1 MRHESA
7 SQRKRR
13 AHAAINRPADPGVH
27 FGPTAPYEPLT
38 HQAATRLIEAA
49 FTLLE
54 QTGVAFDTDTEAPEL
69 FAAAGCKVAADGVV
83 KLDRTTVERA
93 LASVAR
99 QARLWDRGGERY
111 LELDNRHTWFM
122 PGMTCIK
129 VFDLD
134 SGELRA
140 STGAD
145 LAMITRVADALPNID
160 GVCVACK
167 DVEHSDIHGEI
178 AEFAIMAR
186 NTTKPLEYLCEH
198 AESFG
203 VAIEMA
209 SAIRGSREALA
220 EKPYFLQIIT
230 PLPLNYAKTHI
241 DQVIMAARAGVPVSV
256 GTLPIGGASS
266 PITAAGCISQSL
278 ATDFAGM
285 TLGQLARQ
293 GSFVIGSSD
302 VCFMEPATGGIG
314 NFVQTSLS
322 DMVMCQVRRE
332 LGIPSFT
339 GIGGQC
345 AARSFNQDAVWEL
358 SSNLMQAF
366 YSRPATCDYL
376 GSIDEG
382 MTYSLQ
388 ALLFCNDVAGLLR
401 SLWQGVTV
409 DDVSLALSEAQTVG
423 PRGNYLALDH
433 TASHCREQLWQTRYF
448 GPHLPTRM
456 SSLPDRDLAAR
467 IDVDLRQIID
477 THTVPELPAA
487 VIAEIDA
494 IRARFAASLAAG
506 LPPNAA
512 VGRPPRAAASLPAS

>member
-13 AHAAINRPADPGVH
+13 AHNSVTRPADPGVH
-27 FGPTAPYEPLT
+27 FGPTAAYEPL
-38 HQAATRLIEAA
+38 APATPKRLIDAA

-54 QTGVAFDTDTEAPEL
+54 ETGVAFDTESEAPQL
-69 FAAAGCKVAADGVV
+69 FAAAGCAVAADGVV
-83 KLDRTTVERA
+83 YIDRETVKGA

-99 QARLWDRGGERY
+99 QTRLWDRDGVHH
-111 LELDNRHTWFM
+111 LVLDNHHTWFM

-129 VFDLD
+129 VFDLA
-134 SGELRA
+134 SGELRQSTA
-140 STGAD
+140 SD

-160 GVCVACK
+160 GVCIACK

-198 AESFG
+198 AESLG
-203 VAIEMA
+203 VVIEMA
-209 SAIRGSREALA
+209 AALRGGRAALA
-220 EKPYFLQIIT
+220 EKPYFLQIVT
-230 PLPLNYAKTHI
+230 PLPLNYAKTHV
-241 DQVIMAARAGVPVSV
+241 DQVIMAARVGVPVSV

-266 PITAAGCISQSL
+266 PITAAGCIVQSL

-285 TLGQLARQ
+285 TLGQLASR

-314 NFVQTSLS
+314 NFVQTSLA
-322 DMVMCQVRRE
+322 DMIMCQVRRE
-332 LGIPSFT
+332 LDIPSFT

-345 AARSFNQDAVWEL
+345 AARSFNQDAVWEV

-382 MTYSLQ
+382 MSYSLHS
-388 ALLFCNDVAGLLR
+388 LLLCNDLAGLLR
-401 SLWQGVTV
+401 SLWRGMPV
-409 DDVSLALSEAQTVG
+409 DDGSLALSEAKAVG
-423 PRGNYLALDH
+423 PRGNYLALEH
-433 TASHCREQLWQTRYF
+433 TAHHCREQLWETRYF

-456 SSLPDRDLAAR
+456 SSLADRDLYQR
-467 IDVDLRQIID
+467 IDDDLRKIVEA
-477 THTVPELPAA
+477 HTVPDVPAP
-487 VIAEIDA
+487 VLAEMDA
-494 IRARFAASLAAG
+494 IRASFAASFTAT
-506 LPPNAA
+506 
-512 VGRPPRAAASLPAS
+512 

>member
-1 MRHESA
+1 
-7 SQRKRR
+7 
-13 AHAAINRPADPGVH
+13 
-27 FGPTAPYEPLT
+27 
-38 HQAATRLIEAA
+38 
-49 FTLLE
+49 
-54 QTGVAFDTDTEAPEL
+54 
-69 FAAAGCKVAADGVV
+69 
-83 KLDRTTVERA
+83 
-93 LASVAR
+93 
-99 QARLWDRGGERY
+99 
-111 LELDNRHTWFM
+111 
-122 PGMTCIK
+122 
-129 VFDLD
+129 
-134 SGELRA
+134 
-140 STGAD
+140 
-145 LAMITRVADALPNID
+145 MITRVADALPNID
-160 GVCVACK
+160 GVCIACK

-209 SAIRGSREALA
+209 SAIRGGREALA
-220 EKPYFLQIIT
+220 QKPYFLQIIT
-230 PLPLNYAKTHI
+230 PLPLNYARTHV

-266 PITAAGCISQSL
+266 PITAAGCIAQSL

-285 TLGQLARQ
+285 TLGQLAHQ
-293 GSFVIGSSD
+293 GAFVIGSSD

-322 DMVMCQVRRE
+322 DMVMCQLRRE

-345 AARSFNQDAVWEL
+345 AARRFNQDAVWEL

-382 MTYSLQ
+382 MTYSLH
-388 ALLFCNDVAGLLR
+388 ALLFCNDLAGLLR

-409 DDVSLALSEAQTVG
+409 DDASLALAEAQTVG

-456 SSLPDRDLAAR
+456 GTLADRDLHAR
-467 IDVDLRQIID
+467 IDEDLRAILA

-487 VIAEIDA
+487 VIAELDA
-494 IRARFAASLAAG
+494 IRARFAANFAADPALAG
-506 LPPNAA
+506 LAPQRSANAA
-512 VGRPPRAAASLPAS
+512 SIPAASLPAG

>member
-1 MRHESA
+1 MPHESA

-13 AHAAINRPADPGVH
+13 ARTSIFRPADAGLH
-27 FGPTAPYEPLT
+27 AGPTAPYDPLAGGT
-38 HQAATRLIEAA
+38 AQRLIDAA

-54 QTGVAFDTDTEAPEL
+54 DTGVAFDADSEAQQL
-69 FAAAGCKVAADGVV
+69 FSAAGCAVAADGVV
-83 KLDRTTVERA
+83 KVNRATVQAA
-93 LASVAR
+93 LASAAR
-99 QARLWDRGGERY
+99 ATRLWDRNAEHY

-122 PGMTCIK
+122 PGMTCIS
-129 VFDLD
+129 VFDLG
-134 SGELRA
+134 SGERRA
-140 STGAD
+140 STAAD
-145 LAMITRVADALPNID
+145 LATITRVADGLVNID
-160 GVCVACK
+160 GVCIACK

-178 AEFAIMAR
+178 AEFVIMAR

-198 AESFG
+198 AESLG

-209 SAIRGSREALA
+209 AALRGGLAALA
-220 EKPYFLQIIT
+220 EKPYFLQIVT
-230 PLPLNYAKTHI
+230 PLPLNYAKTHV

-266 PITAAGCISQSL
+266 PITAAGCIVQSL

-285 TLGQLARQ
+285 TLGQLARR

-314 NFVQTSLS
+314 NFVQTSLA

-345 AARSFNQDAVWEL
+345 AARSFNQDAVWEV
-358 SSNLMQAF
+358 SSNLMQTF

-382 MTYSLQ
+382 MTYSLHS
-388 ALLFCNDVAGLLR
+388 LLLCNDLAGLLR
-401 SLWQGVTV
+401 SLWQGVAV
-409 DDVSLALSEAQTVG
+409 DDAALALAEAKAVG

-433 TASHCREQLWQTRYF
+433 TASHCREQLWPTRYF

-456 SSLPDRDLAAR
+456 GSLADRDLYER
-467 IDVDLRQIID
+467 IDQDLRALLA
-477 THTVPELPAA
+477 THVVPDLPAGVLHA
-487 VIAEIDA
+487 MEA
-494 IRARFAASLAAG
+494 IRARFAANFTMA
-506 LPPNAA
+506 
-512 VGRPPRAAASLPAS
+512 

>member
-13 AHAAINRPADPGVH
+13 AQQTVTRAADPGLH
-27 FGPTAPYEPLT
+27 FGPTAAYDPL
-38 HQAATRLIEAA
+38 AADTARRLIDAA
-49 FTLLE
+49 LTLLE
-54 QTGVAFDTDTEAPEL
+54 ETGVAFDLESEAPAL
-69 FAAAGCKVAADGVV
+69 FAAAGCAIGADGVV
-83 KLDRTTVERA
+83 KLDRATVEGA

-99 QARLWDRGGERY
+99 QARLWDRNGVHH
-111 LELDNRHTWFM
+111 LEIDNHHTWFM

-129 VFDLD
+129 VFDLA
-134 SGELRA
+134 SGELRQSRA
-140 STGAD
+140 AD
-145 LAMITRVADALPNID
+145 LAMITLVADALANID
-160 GVCVACK
+160 GVCIACK
-167 DVEHSDIHGEI
+167 DIEHSDIHGEI
-178 AEFAIMAR
+178 GEFAVMAR
-186 NTTKPLEYLCEH
+186 NTVKPLEYLCEN
-198 AESFG
+198 AESLG
-203 VAIEMA
+203 VVIEMA
-209 SAIRGSREALA
+209 AAIRGGRAALA
-220 EKPYFLQIIT
+220 EKPYFLQIVT

-266 PITAAGCISQSL
+266 PITAAGCIAQSL

-285 TLGQLARQ
+285 TLGQLARR

-302 VCFMEPATGGIG
+302 VYFMEPATGAIG

-345 AARSFNQDAVWEL
+345 AARTFNQDAVWEV
-358 SSNLMQAF
+358 SSNMMQAF

-382 MTYSLQ
+382 ITYSPHS
-388 ALLFCNDVAGLLR
+388 LLLCNDLAGLLR
-401 SLWQGVTV
+401 SLWQGVPV
-409 DDVSLALSEAQTVG
+409 DDVSLALTQAKAVG

-456 SSLPDRDLAAR
+456 SGQADRDLYQR
-467 IDVDLRQIID
+467 IDEDLRRILD

-487 VIAEIDA
+487 VLAEMDA
-494 IRARFAASLAAG
+494 IRARFAASY
-506 LPPNAA
+506 
-512 VGRPPRAAASLPAS
+512 RAQ